1 MSGVDMNK
9 SKSNNIL
16 FVGVAVFAVGAALA
30 FFGLRSGN
38 KPVAA
43 AAAPIAASTP
53 TTNVRVVS
61 VGPAAVA
68 TTPVTFTV
76 PAGKQAVAVDLP
88 STPGLAGYAQPG
100 DTVNIYATIRNDQP
114 NSKLKTPLTKLILT
128 GVKVLDV
135 RAPAVGQTG
144 NATYLLAL
152 DVHEA
157 ERVIFFA
164 KFESLWVALT
174 SKDQKPVTSSG
185 VAYKNAL

>member
-1 MSGVDMNK
+1 MNK

-16 FVGVAVFAVGAALA
+16 FVGVAVFVIGAALA

-38 KPVAA
+38 KPAVTEQS
-43 AAAPIAASTP
+43 APIAATTP
-53 TTNVRVVS
+53 GTGVRTIQ

-68 TTPVTFTV
+68 AAPATFTV
-76 PAGKQAVAVDLP
+76 PKGKQAVAVELP
-88 STPGLAGYAQPG
+88 SVPGLAGYARAG

-114 NSKLKTPLTKLILT
+114 NSKLKTPLSKLVLT

-135 RAPAVGQTG
+135 RAPAVGQAG

-152 DVHEA
+152 DVNEA

-164 KFESLWVALT
+164 KFESLWMALT
-174 SKDQKPVTSSG
+174 DSAQKPVVTTG
-185 VAYKNAL
+185 RAYKNAL

>member
-1 MSGVDMNK
+1 MNK
-9 SKSNNIL
+9 GKSNNIL
-16 FVGVAVFAVGAALA
+16 FVGVAVFAIGALLA
-30 FFGLRSGN
+30 FFGLRSTN
-38 KPVAA
+38 KPVAKA
-43 AAAPIAASTP
+43 AGAPIAAA
-53 TTNVRVVS
+53 TTNAQVRTVA

-68 TTPVTFTV
+68 TAPVTFSV

-114 NSKLKTPLTKLILT
+114 NTKLPTPLAKLVLA

-135 RAPAVGQTG
+135 RAPAVGQAG

-164 KFESLWVALT
+164 KYESLWIALT

-185 VAYKNAL
+185 IGYKNAL